1 MPTPDQIGF
10 SIASLP
16 ERTLD
21 EILRLGRELDFS
33 AIELLAFEGE
43 RHSGGPLA
51 GFAFAERPAE
61 AWHALA
67 EKLEGYERISAHAPF
82 IQTYLLSANA
92 GVAREA
98 FRQVRC
104 TIEGMAAVGGTVCT
118 VHLNTPPF
126 RTTHDCWEES
136 VDVLRR
142 LGDLGARHGVIL
154 AMETGYP
161 ANVEEYCGL
170 IEAADHAHVGA
181 CIDVGHIFHYYPR
194 DLFGTDEGVRT
205 HNDILERIVRRLGAK
220 VAILHLHDNRPHDFR
235 DHRAPGRGIIDF
247 ARLFQALD
255 AVAFAGAM
263 VLELEEPDAL
273 DALAESRDFLRE
285 IAASAAD

>member
-1 MPTPDQIGF
+1 MPAPEQIGF
-10 SIASLP
+10 SIASIP
-16 ERTLD
+16 ERSLD

-61 AWHALA
+61 AWRVLG
-67 EKLEGYERISAHAPF
+67 KQLDGYERVSAHAPF

-104 TIEGMAAVGGTVCT
+104 TIEGLAAIGGTVCT
-118 VHLNTPPF
+118 IHLNARPF
-126 RTTHDCWEES
+126 RTVRDCREES

-142 LGDLGARHGVIL
+142 LGDLGARHGVTI

-170 IEAADHAHVGA
+170 IETAAHPHVGA
-181 CIDVGHIFHYYPR
+181 CIDVGHIFHYYSR
-194 DLFGTDEGVRT
+194 DLFGTAEGIRI
-205 HNDILERIVRRLGAK
+205 HNDILEEIVLRLGTK
-220 VAILHLHDNRPHDFR
+220 VAILHLHDNRSHDFR

-247 ARLFQALD
+247 ARLFRALD
-255 AVAFAGAM
+255 SIAFAGPM

-273 DALAESRDFLRE
+273 EALAESRDFLRQ
-285 IAASAAD
+285 IAAAG